1 MLYDNN
7 FEGFHVV
14 ISKLELKDDYFLPIK
29 NVPNKLNVQYY
40 KFKYFYV
47 LSDKVISNI
56 DKFLLILTNSVQ
68 FGNQIIFLD
77 LQDDCIDDCNRK
89 IIDLNLAISHN
100 INRIK
105 YILEYNMYTLKE
117 GYHIYYEQK

>member
-1 MLYDNN
+1 M
-7 FEGFHVV
+7 
-14 ISKLELKDDYFLPIK
+14 PIK
-29 NVPNKLNVQYY
+29 NVPNKLNDKYY
-40 KFKYFYV
+40 KVKYFYV

-68 FGNQIIFLD
+68 FCSQIIFLD
-77 LQDDCIDDCNRK
+77 LQDDCIEDCNRK

>member
-29 NVPNKLNVQYY
+29 NVPNKLNIQYY

-47 LSDKVISNI
+47 LTDKVISNI
-56 DKFLLILTNSVQ
+56 DKLLLILTNSVQ

-77 LQDDCIDDCNRK
+77 LQD
-89 IIDLNLAISHN
+89 
-100 INRIK
+100 
-105 YILEYNMYTLKE
+105 
-117 GYHIYYEQK
+117 G